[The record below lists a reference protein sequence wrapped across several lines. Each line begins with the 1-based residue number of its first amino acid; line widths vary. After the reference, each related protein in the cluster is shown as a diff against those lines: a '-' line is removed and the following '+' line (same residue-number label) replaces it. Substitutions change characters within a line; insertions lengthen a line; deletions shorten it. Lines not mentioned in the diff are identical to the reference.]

1 MVSSFSSF
9 IEFFAAVYVTMCI
22 DNAYCKQFWTP
33 VYYKEMNNLLSSY
46 DFSASSLSIDKIK
59 SEIEATNKRVQDYSQ
74 HKGGVM
80 LCFCVVLLVFIG
92 FEGEESHGCQYYA
105 SLIYSSL
112 AVLCLVVTP
121 NILLRTWRW
130 VCFWLLI
137 IAILYYIVETTSNVL
152 VRDNFLIEVIFQHL
166 RIVLV
171 LLVSFPILHQLYLD
185 WLYSRI
191 YKAYLSDKV
200 KREYDKYKKSLEG
213 IQSHKEVLVHDHY
226 KEACFKSCFSAK
238 DDDADDTLTLFNEV
252 LRTRLLSAASPNQ
265 LTLLL
270 SLFRYWVSS
279 ICNILMNL
287 CHKNDDRQIED
298 MNIELDLAQFMI
310 KDYSAAYQ
318 DYVIESK
325 KPNGPKNIRA
335 YCKLHNL
342 DTEEMIIWVK
352 KTNPNRKRKR

>member
-152 VRDNFLIEVIFQHL
+152 VRDNF
-166 RIVLV
+166 
-171 LLVSFPILHQLYLD
+171 
-185 WLYSRI
+185 
-191 YKAYLSDKV
+191 
-200 KREYDKYKKSLEG
+200 
-213 IQSHKEVLVHDHY
+213 
-226 KEACFKSCFSAK
+226 
-238 DDDADDTLTLFNEV
+238 
-252 LRTRLLSAASPNQ
+252 
-265 LTLLL
+265 
-270 SLFRYWVSS
+270 
-279 ICNILMNL
+279 
-287 CHKNDDRQIED
+287 
-298 MNIELDLAQFMI
+298 
-310 KDYSAAYQ
+310 
-318 DYVIESK
+318 
-325 KPNGPKNIRA
+325 
-335 YCKLHNL
+335 
-342 DTEEMIIWVK
+342 
-352 KTNPNRKRKR
+352 

>member
-80 LCFCVVLLVFIG
+80 LCFCVALLVFIG
-92 FEGEESHGCQYYA
+92 FEGEEIHECQYYA

-112 AVLCLVVTP
+112 AVVCLVVAP

-130 VCFWLLI
+130 VCFWLLM
-137 IAILYYIVETTSNVL
+137 IAVLYYIVETTSNVF
-152 VRDNFLIEVIFQHL
+152 VRDNLLLEVIFQHL
-166 RIVLV
+166 RLVLV

-191 YKAYLSDKV
+191 YKAYLRDKV
-200 KREYDKYKKSLEG
+200 KCEYIKYEKSWEG
-213 IQSHKEVLVHDHY
+213 IQSHKEVLVHEHY
-226 KEACFKSCFSAK
+226 KEACFKSCFSTK

-265 LTLLL
+265 LTLLC
-270 SLFRYWVSS
+270 SLFRYWVTSIYSS
-279 ICNILMNL
+279 LTYL
-287 CHKNDDRQIED
+287 CHRNKNEQILNASMEP
-298 MNIELDLAQFMI
+298 DLAQFMI
-310 KDYSAAYQ
+310 KDYSASYQ
-318 DYVIESK
+318 DYLMESK
-325 KPNGPKNIRA
+325 KNNGPKNIRA

-342 DTEEMIIWVK
+342 DAEEMIIWVK
-352 KTNPNRKRKR
+352 KTNPNRKRKN

>member
-33 VYYKEMNNLLSSY
+33 IYYKEMNSLLSSY
-46 DFSASSLSIDKIK
+46 DFSASSLAIDKIK
-59 SEIEATNKRVQDYSQ
+59 NEIEATNKRVQNYSQ
-74 HKGGVM
+74 HKGGIM

-92 FEGEESHGCQYYA
+92 FEGEERHECQYYA
-105 SLIYSSL
+105 SLIYNSL
-112 AVLCLVVTP
+112 LVVCLVAAP

-137 IAILYYIVETTSNVL
+137 IAVIYYMVETTDNDL
-152 VRDNFLIEVIFQHL
+152 MRDNLLIDAFYQHL
-166 RIVLV
+166 RLVLV

-191 YKAYLSDKV
+191 YKAYLRNKV
-200 KREYDKYKKSLEG
+200 KHEYEKYKKSLEG
-213 IQSHKEVLVHDHY
+213 ILSHKEALVHEHY

-238 DDDADDTLTLFNEV
+238 DDDVDDTLTLFNDV
-252 LRTRLLSAASPNQ
+252 LRAKLLSAASPNQ
-265 LTLLL
+265 MTLLL
-270 SLFRYWVSS
+270 SLFRYRVTS
-279 ICNILMNL
+279 ICKSMMCL
-287 CHKNDDRQIED
+287 CNRNNNRKTEDNSIEP
-298 MNIELDLAQFMI
+298 DLTQFMI
-310 KDYSAAYQ
+310 KDYSVAYQ
-318 DYVIESK
+318 DYIVESK

-335 YCKLHNL
+335 YCKQHNL

-352 KTNPNRKRKR
+352 KTRPNRKRKK